1 MRILTV
7 DKNNDLVIEN
17 GRLSFSTDREAVSQ
31 ACEHAVKAQYGEMIL
46 AIQRGIP
53 YNLLAWNG
61 QPNLIQLEAY
71 LRRAILAIDKVFN
84 IAEFE
89 ISASNNIVTYNIT
102 INTLYG
108 IITLDDLRIS
118 REDYREIIIS
128 VNKYLNGSSFLN
140 GVFYLDGLTR

>member
-1 MRILTV
+1 MARILAV
-7 DKNNDLVIEN
+7 DKNNDLVIKN

-61 QPNLIQLEAY
+61 QPNIIQLEAY
-71 LRRAILAIDKVFN
+71 IRRAILTIDNVLN
-84 IAEFE
+84 VSAFE
-89 ISASNNIVTYNIT
+89 ISASNNIVKYSIT

-118 REDYREIIIS
+118 RED
-128 VNKYLNGSSFLN
+128 
-140 GVFYLDGLTR
+140 